1 MADKHLWLIRHA
13 KASAYGRPDHGRELA
28 YRGYRQCVEMG
39 QLLSTVSGPPR
50 VFLTSDARRTYT
62 TAHVLNGFVGGEVV
76 PVRDMYTY
84 DVDVLVP
91 VVATLIKEIDSDRLN
106 SIAVVGHNS
115 AISDLVS
122 ELTHDSSSASL
133 PTLGMAELV
142 FSGPWND
149 LWKRSPISLHRVETP
164 SAKSK

>member
-1 MADKHLWLIRHA
+1 
-13 KASAYGRPDHGRELA
+13 
-28 YRGYRQCVEMG
+28 MG
-39 QLLSTVSGPPR
+39 QLLSTVSKPPR
-50 VFLTSDARRTYT
+50 VFLTSDARRSYT

-84 DVDVLVP
+84 DVDVLAP
-91 VVATLIKEIDSDRLN
+91 VVGTVIAEMDLNRIN

-122 ELTHDSSSASL
+122 EITHDSGSPSL
-133 PTLGMAELV
+133 PTLGMVELV
-142 FSGPWND
+142 FSGLWSDIWN
-149 LWKRSPISLHRVETP
+149 STPISLHRVETP

>member
-1 MADKHLWLIRHA
+1 
-13 KASAYGRPDHGRELA
+13 
-28 YRGYRQCVEMG
+28 MG
-39 QLLSTVSGPPR
+39 QFLSTVSEPPR

-76 PVRDMYTY
+76 PIRDMYTY
-84 DVDVLVP
+84 DVDVLAP
-91 VVATLIKEIDSDRLN
+91 VIATIIEEIDLDQQK

-122 ELTHDSSSASL
+122 ELTHKSSSSSL

-149 LWKRSPISLHRVETP
+149 LWNSSPIALHRIETP
-164 SAKSK
+164 RAKSK